1 MNKPRRMLGG
11 LGAPCL
17 QSLIRLAE
25 TQSKATL
32 VAWCTSYAGEHLLP
46 LFEKRFPDDCRPRLA
61 LEAAGAWSSGLI
73 KLPRAKQAILACHAA
88 AREAE
93 GDPAAQAAARAVG
106 QCASAIHSPRHA
118 VGLALYGALA
128 VAYDLHGLDTPWE
141 LLEHAASGEIGKM
154 EAALRAVSV
163 ENEPNPAR
171 TVWKR

>member
-1 MNKPRRMLGG
+1 MTVPRRMLGDQD
-11 LGAPCL
+11 APYL
-17 QSLIRLAE
+17 QPLIGLAE

-46 LFEKRFPDDCRPRLA
+46 LFEQRFPDDPRPRLA
-61 LEAAGAWSSGLI
+61 LEAAGEWMSGLI

-118 VGLALYGALA
+118 IGLALYGALA
-128 VAYDLHGLDTPWE
+128 IAYDLHGTDAPWE
-141 LLEHAASGEIGKM
+141 LLERAAAGEIGKM

-163 ENEPNPAR
+163 ENEPDPAR
-171 TVWKR
+171 TSWKR